1 MHVIIIYYILK
12 YNTGFVIGKQDF
24 YEGYIFR
31 IHKLKKEVCL
41 EVREYICTRGQCL
54 FTVI

>member
-1 MHVIIIYYILK
+1 MHVIILYIK